1 MCLSVSVIFGNK
13 KNGKTLFQTVKQNP
27 LHRIHNQIKAF
38 GNQLIGKAA
47 KIQVVSHQL
56 LHNRHIDNENPTA
69 AV

>member
-27 LHRIHNQIKAF
+27 LHRIHNQIKPL